1 MRLRGSGD
9 AQERSDHVA
18 RLREKV
24 KALNGSVGGQGS
36 ELGRF
41 AERFLESND
50 LLDYSSAAGPADR
63 SAPVSMDVIIRVGIC
78 LGMAENVAGPLETE
92 LMGAA
97 FVKAFDDVRIC
108 ASGMPQHTVGVTTPS
123 VTTPSVTTPSV
134 GPRGG
139 EASRRRL
146 GSSPAG
152 LTTPGGAS
160 STTSTETQLP
170 PSPRFTTPTTTAPQS
185 AATTVPKPKKK
196 QGKREACQGESFQLN
211 WLLFCERDAKGVI
224 VLRYGAG
231 TEIELDPKSNR
242 HVHPT
247 PSLTKSCTVKH
258 CRTSSP

>member
-18 RLREKV
+18 RLRETIE
-24 KALNGSVGGQGS
+24 ALNGIVGGQGG
-36 ELGRF
+36 ELGHC

-50 LLDYSSAAGPADR
+50 LHHHCRDLPGDGRKCGTPPRDEL
-63 SAPVSMDVIIRVGIC
+63 M
-78 LGMAENVAGPLETE
+78 VAG
-92 LMGAA
+92 

-108 ASGMPQHTVGVTTPS
+108 ASGMPQHTVGVTVNMTPSS
-123 VTTPSVTTPSV
+123 VTTP
-134 GPRGG
+134 
-139 EASRRRL
+139 
-146 GSSPAG
+146 PAG

-160 STTSTETQLP
+160 STTSTETQRP
-170 PSPRFTTPTTTAPQS
+170 PSPLFTTPTTTAPQS

-242 HVHPT
+242 HPT
-247 PSLTKSCTVKH
+247 PSLTMSCTVKH
-258 CRTSSP
+258 CSASSPSLSTL

>member
-92 LMGAA
+92 LMGAG

-123 VTTPSVTTPSV
+123 VTTPSV
-134 GPRGG
+134 
-139 EASRRRL
+139 
-146 GSSPAG
+146 
-152 LTTPGGAS
+152 TTPGGAS

>member
-108 ASGMPQHTVGVTTPS
+108 ASGMPQHTVGVTVNMTPSS
-123 VTTPSVTTPSV
+123 VTTP
-134 GPRGG
+134 
-139 EASRRRL
+139 
-146 GSSPAG
+146 PAG

-160 STTSTETQLP
+160 STTSTETQRP
-170 PSPRFTTPTTTAPQS
+170 PSPLFTTPTTTAPQS

-224 VLRYGAG
+224 VLRYYGAG

-242 HVHPT
+242 HPT
-247 PSLTKSCTVKH
+247 PSLTMSCTVKH
-258 CRTSSP
+258 CSASSPSLSTL